1 MASLFISRTP
11 GHQAAPSP
19 WILSGFWFQ
28 PGYPEFTDWPCCLES
43 FSALGV
49 AVYPLTP
56 HPHHEPQPGVGTLP
70 CECSQTQ
77 AARLEPWVWTGS
89 AGWGEDWLGPGWAE
103 RQCPRESGGC
113 QPPAFSSCGCRG
125 SAVCLPRTW
134 PTTQGLDGL
143 RPGVSWALQSGP
155 RLCVLLQLLVALPAG
170 SVSWQALSLLEAPT
184 HPGPWPSCSSEAACF
199 VFRCL

>member
-1 MASLFISRTP
+1 MPPQPMSP
-11 GHQAAPSP
+11 G
-19 WILSGFWFQ
+19 
-28 PGYPEFTDWPCCLES
+28 PGD
-43 FSALGV
+43 
-49 AVYPLTP
+49 LTP
-56 HPHHEPQPGVGTLP
+56 HPHHEPQPGVSTLP

-155 RLCVLLQLLVALPAG
+155 RLCILLQLLVALPAG
-170 SVSWQALSLLEAPT
+170 FVSWQALSLLEAPT